1 MPNALVIQH
10 VAVEESFAIADAL
23 VGAGVRVDARLV
35 GRDALPDLGGLREID
50 ALVVM
55 GGPQDAHPERDG
67 DPRSTPFPTRDAELE
82 LLQAAV
88 ELGIPTLGVCLGA
101 QLLAAA
107 AGGRA
112 VRGHGAEIGW
122 TPVQLMAAAS
132 SDSLLGDL
140 PPELVVLSWHG
151 DTVELPPRATL
162 LASNE
167 SYTNQAFRVGPRAW
181 GLQFHLEVTVEA
193 VTRFVETFKGDPAIA
208 EQASRHLAILE
219 PARDLVLERFA
230 RLV

>member
-1 MPNALVIQH
+1 
-10 VAVEESFAIADAL
+10 
-23 VGAGVRVDARLV
+23 
-35 GRDALPDLGGLREID
+35 
-50 ALVVM
+50 
-55 GGPQDAHPERDG
+55 
-67 DPRSTPFPTRDAELE
+67 
-82 LLQAAV
+82 
-88 ELGIPTLGVCLGA
+88 
-101 QLLAAA
+101 
-107 AGGRA
+107 
-112 VRGHGAEIGW
+112 
-122 TPVQLMAAAS
+122 
-132 SDSLLGDL
+132 
-140 PPELVVLSWHG
+140 
-151 DTVELPPRATL
+151 L